1 MKKNLFFLMVL
12 LISVFT
18 ACDNVSDNP
27 TVVDKETTEV
37 TETKPSIIG
46 KWYYNSEDDRYY
58 YQFLSNGK
66 VYYRYYQNIG
76 SPTSS
81 LNSFVTVEGTWS
93 YINTEKTKFSVGWK
107 DSINCWYNIIS
118 ENDEKLVVVKD
129 PSGPAG
135 RGLGAVTDLLKKAKT
150 VVYTIDDE
158 IINLMGIWYY
168 DETKEG
174 KSINFQKD
182 GICYYRYYQYFGE
195 GTFSS
200 LNGWVSQKG
209 VWNYSATNKILSI
222 TMNGEVTYYYLI
234 ENLTTTNVKLVLREN
249 NPAGKSMIFSDS
261 ILYK

>member
-18 ACDNVSDNP
+18 ACDNVSNNP

-76 SPTSS
+76 STTSS

-118 ENDEKLVVVKD
+118 ENNEKLVVAKD

-135 RGLGAVTDLLKKAKT
+135 RGLGV
-150 VVYTIDDE
+150 
-158 IINLMGIWYY
+158 
-168 DETKEG
+168 
-174 KSINFQKD
+174 
-182 GICYYRYYQYFGE
+182 CY
-195 GTFSS
+195 
-200 LNGWVSQKG
+200 
-209 VWNYSATNKILSI
+209 
-222 TMNGEVTYYYLI
+222 
-234 ENLTTTNVKLVLREN
+234 
-249 NPAGKSMIFSDS
+249 
-261 ILYK
+261 